1 MHGSK
6 TKMRSAA
13 HSGTSRPDAIVPG
26 GEGLAPLSASGCR
39 VTIGMPVYNG
49 EPYLERAIRSIRAQ
63 TYTDF
68 RLLILDNAS
77 TDGTAEIA
85 ARHSDRDP
93 RIVYRRNER
102 NFGAG
107 PNFNKVFGLSDSAY
121 FKWAAHDDEV
131 HPRYLEACLRAL
143 DGDPSA
149 VLAHSLVEEIDDD
162 GKVLRVYGPV
172 SDQLAAADRLTRFRS
187 RVLERGSCTEIF
199 AVMRAD
205 QLRGTALIASY
216 AGADLSL
223 IVELTLRGRFIIV
236 PEPLFRNRQHP
247 NRYTKA
253 IFENVAV
260 ATRPREIVS
269 WYDTSKQGGRWHLH
283 WWRFLF
289 ALFAMIN
296 RNLGLWSDRRPYY
309 RVTLQWMVKRENRRD
324 LAKDLLFALSPRL
337 HRWLLRTSRR
347 TATGSAN
354 RHPVAPQS

>member
-1 MHGSK
+1 
-6 TKMRSAA
+6 MRPAA
-13 HSGTSRPDAIVPG
+13 HPGTSRPD
-26 GEGLAPLSASGCR
+26 GLVRGDGKGPTPLPASGCR
-39 VTIGMPVYNG
+39 LTIGMPVYNG
-49 EPYLERAIRSIRAQ
+49 APYLERALRSIRAQ

-77 TDGTAEIA
+77 TDRTAEIA
-85 ARHSDRDP
+85 ARHTDRDP
-93 RIVYRRNER
+93 RIVYQRNER
-102 NFGAG
+102 NLGAG
-107 PNFNKVFGLSDSAY
+107 PNFNKVFRLSDSAY
-121 FKWAAHDDEV
+121 FKWAAHDDEL
-131 HPRYLEACLRAL
+131 HPRYLEACVRAL

-187 RVLERGSCTEIF
+187 RVLERGWCTEIF

-223 IVELTLRGRFIIV
+223 IAELTLRGHFIIV
-236 PEPLFRNRQHP
+236 PQPLFRNRLHP
-247 NRYTKA
+247 NRYTTA
-253 IFENVAV
+253 IYENVAV

-269 WYDTSKQGGRWHLH
+269 WYDTSRRGGRWHLH

-296 RNLGLWSDRRPYY
+296 RNLGPRSDRFPYY
-309 RVTLQWMVKRENRRD
+309 RVALQWMIKRENRRD
-324 LAKDLLFALSPRL
+324 LAKDLLFALSPGL

-347 TATGSAN
+347 TASGSAN
-354 RHPVAPQS
+354 RHPLAPQS